1 MTDSG
6 RVFMPDE
13 SAKRHSAVSKADE
26 EGAYEPEAPVA
37 GVFENWRTW
46 KKSVRFVNTQSET
59 FCWGPK
65 DETTGRHRDSGS
77 VTGWVTIAPA
87 KPDLETV
94 AYRNPGLETRE
105 YTVNYTCP
113 GGRAEFQVAL
123 DGAEALLARLEG
135 DRGAVDRAQAALN
148 GLHDHINPDVP
159 PIEDIRRFH
168 RMLRVM
174 TIGAVLSAI
183 ALAWAFESEWF
194 EVLVAASALMC
205 LDVMIKRI

>member
-1 MTDSG
+1 M
-6 RVFMPDE
+6 
-13 SAKRHSAVSKADE
+13 
-26 EGAYEPEAPVA
+26 
-37 GVFENWRTW
+37 
-46 KKSVRFVNTQSET
+46 
-59 FCWGPK
+59 
-65 DETTGRHRDSGS
+65 
-77 VTGWVTIAPA
+77 
-87 KPDLETV
+87 
-94 AYRNPGLETRE
+94 
-105 YTVNYTCP
+105 
-113 GGRAEFQVAL
+113 
-123 DGAEALLARLEG
+123 ARLEG

>member
-1 MTDSG
+1 MCAVCFESPFVDPVPARCCGQCVCRHCFVRHIEVNLVHPRCPCCGSAMLGADVDDKIPKICVPLRAAIEREYADALRRRIASLPAQDKGRQLEARIERAESG
-6 RVFMPDE
+6 RF
-13 SAKRHSAVSKADE
+13 
-26 EGAYEPEAPVA
+26 
-37 GVFENWRTW
+37 
-46 KKSVRFVNTQSET
+46 
-59 FCWGPK
+59 
-65 DETTGRHRDSGS
+65 
-77 VTGWVTIAPA
+77 
-87 KPDLETV
+87 
-94 AYRNPGLETRE
+94 
-105 YTVNYTCP
+105 
-113 GGRAEFQVAL
+113 RAEFQVAL

-135 DRGAVDRAQAALN
+135 DQGAVDRAQAALN

-194 EVLVAASALMC
+194 EVLVAASAFMC